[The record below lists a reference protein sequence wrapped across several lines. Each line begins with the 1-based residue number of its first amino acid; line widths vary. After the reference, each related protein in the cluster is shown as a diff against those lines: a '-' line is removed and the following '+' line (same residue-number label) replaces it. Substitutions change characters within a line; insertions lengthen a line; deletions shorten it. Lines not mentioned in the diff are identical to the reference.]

1 MISFSLLSLL
11 FFFFTNSLH
20 AGTRRLNDY
29 GNFKNTTYFE
39 LEENKKKKKNKKK
52 RIDTL
57 EDFVE
62 INRIFDGCMRG
73 MKFIKEVKNFKIG
86 PAQKNNFE
94 GMEVDIEGFFI
105 DKTEITVKEYKKFL
119 FILKYYLDEKKKNN
133 DVFVL
138 SDNDIMDK
146 YLKKDDNQTDDR
158 FKVHVEW
165 YLNFRKELLDEL
177 SEEYIN
183 TMQPD
188 FEVFGNDDFAKKY
201 FNEEKYEDYPIVG
214 IYFSQ
219 TEEFNKWRTLYINEY
234 YLKESKRQQR
244 CFIKFSLPKY
254 TQYTYAASCGDE
266 LGLYGFGTVNVNDK
280 NSAVKANFS
289 YGQYQNND
297 IGLKSVYSYSANEW
311 DLYDMS
317 GNVYEWLDD
326 NEENYFSSQ
335 KDKKNEEL
343 KMITG
348 GSWLTPLT
356 DLEIGKYINV
366 HILETRKDLGFRSVA
381 EIVF

>member
-11 FFFFTNSLH
+11 FFFLTNSLH

-39 LEENKKKKKNKKK
+39 LEENKNKKKNKKK

-86 PAQKNNFE
+86 PAQKNKFE
-94 GMEVDIEGFFI
+94 WIEVDIEGFFI

-119 FILKYYLDEKKKNN
+119 SILKYYLDEKKNNN
-133 DVFVL
+133 DVFGL
-138 SDNDIMDK
+138 SDNDVMDK
-146 YLKKDDNQTDDR
+146 YLKKDDNQTDDS

-165 YLNFRKELLDEL
+165 YLNFRKELLDKL

-188 FEVFGNDDFAKKY
+188 LEVLGNDDFAKKY
-201 FNEEKYEDYPIVG
+201 FNEETYEDYPIVG
-214 IYFSQ
+214 IYFFQ
-219 TEEFNKWRTLYINEY
+219 TEEFNKWRTFYINEY

-289 YGQYQNND
+289 YGQYKNND

-356 DLEIGKYINV
+356 DLEIGKYRNV

>member
-1 MISFSLLSLL
+1 MISFSILSLL
-11 FFFFTNSLH
+11 FFLTNSLQ
-20 AGTRRLNDY
+20 AWTKRLNDY

-39 LEENKKKKKNKKK
+39 LEENKNKKKNKKK

-86 PAQKNNFE
+86 PAQKNKFE

-119 FILKYYLDEKKKNN
+119 SILKYYLDEKKNNN
-133 DVFVL
+133 DVFGL
-138 SDNDIMDK
+138 SDNDVMDK

-165 YLNFRKELLDEL
+165 YLNFRKELLDKL

-188 FEVFGNDDFAKKY
+188 LEVFGNDDFAKKY
-201 FNEEKYEDYPIVG
+201 FNEETYEDYPIVG

-297 IGLKSVYSYSANEW
+297 IGLNSVYSYSANEW

-356 DLEIGKYINV
+356 DLEIGKYRNV

>member
-11 FFFFTNSLH
+11 FFFLTNSLH

-39 LEENKKKKKNKKK
+39 LEENKNKKKNKKK

-86 PAQKNNFE
+86 PTQKNKFE
-94 GMEVDIEGFFI
+94 GIEVDIEGFFI

-119 FILKYYLDEKKKNN
+119 SILKYYLDEKKKNN
-133 DVFVL
+133 DVFGL
-138 SDNDIMDK
+138 SDNDVMDK
-146 YLKKDDNQTDDR
+146 YLKKDDNQTDDS

-165 YLNFRKELLDEL
+165 YLKFRKELLDKL

-201 FNEEKYEDYPIVG
+201 FNEETYEDYPIVG
-214 IYFSQ
+214 IYFFQ
-219 TEEFNKWRTLYINEY
+219 TEEFNKWRTFYINEY

-266 LGLYGFGTVNVNDK
+266 LGLYGFGTVNVHDK
-280 NSAVKANFS
+280 NSVVKANFS
-289 YGQYQNND
+289 YGQYKNND

-326 NEENYFSSQ
+326 NEENYLSSQ

-356 DLEIGKYINV
+356 DLEVGKYRNA

>member
-11 FFFFTNSLH
+11 FFFLTNSLH

-39 LEENKKKKKNKKK
+39 LEENKNKKKNKKK

-86 PAQKNNFE
+86 PAQKNKFE
-94 GMEVDIEGFFI
+94 GIEVDIEGFFI

-119 FILKYYLDEKKKNN
+119 SILKYYLDEKKNNN

-138 SDNDIMDK
+138 SDNDVMDK
-146 YLKKDDNQTDDR
+146 YLKKDDNQTDDS

-165 YLNFRKELLDEL
+165 YLNFRKELLDKL

-201 FNEEKYEDYPIVG
+201 FNEETYEDYPIVG

-289 YGQYQNND
+289 YGQYKNND

-356 DLEIGKYINV
+356 DLEIGKYRNV

>member
-1 MISFSLLSLL
+1 MISFSLLSLS
-11 FFFFTNSLH
+11 FFFLTNSLH

-39 LEENKKKKKNKKK
+39 LEENKNKKRNKKK

-86 PAQKNNFE
+86 PAQKNKFE

-138 SDNDIMDK
+138 SDNDVMDK
-146 YLKKDDNQTDDR
+146 YLKKDDNQTDDS

-165 YLNFRKELLDEL
+165 YLNFRKELLDKL

-201 FNEEKYEDYPIVG
+201 FNEEIYEDYPIVG

-289 YGQYQNND
+289 YGQYKNND

-335 KDKKNEEL
+335 KDKKNEEI

-348 GSWLTPLT
+348 GSWLSELQ
-356 DLEIGKYINV
+356 DLEVGKYRNV

>member
-11 FFFFTNSLH
+11 FFFLTNSLH

-39 LEENKKKKKNKKK
+39 LEENKNKKKNKKK

-86 PAQKNNFE
+86 PAQKNKFE
-94 GMEVDIEGFFI
+94 WIEVDIEGFFI

-119 FILKYYLDEKKKNN
+119 SILKYYLDEKKNNN

-138 SDNDIMDK
+138 SDNDVMDK
-146 YLKKDDNQTDDR
+146 YLKKDDNQTDDS

-165 YLNFRKELLDEL
+165 YLNFRKELLDKL

-188 FEVFGNDDFAKKY
+188 LEVLGNDDFAKKY
-201 FNEEKYEDYPIVG
+201 FNEETYEDYPIVG

-289 YGQYQNND
+289 YGQYKNND

-356 DLEIGKYINV
+356 DLEIGKYRNV

>member
-1 MISFSLLSLL
+1 MISFSILSLL
-11 FFFFTNSLH
+11 FFLTNSLQ
-20 AGTRRLNDY
+20 AWTKRLNDY

-39 LEENKKKKKNKKK
+39 LEENKNKKKNKKK

-86 PAQKNNFE
+86 PAQKNKFE

-119 FILKYYLDEKKKNN
+119 SILKYYLDEKKNNN
-133 DVFVL
+133 DVFGL
-138 SDNDIMDK
+138 SDNDVMDK

-165 YLNFRKELLDEL
+165 YLNFRKELLDKL

-188 FEVFGNDDFAKKY
+188 LEVFGNDDFAKKY
-201 FNEEKYEDYPIVG
+201 FNEETYEDYPIVG

-297 IGLKSVYSYSANEW
+297 IGLNSVYSYSANEW

-335 KDKKNEEL
+335 KDKKNEEI

-356 DLEIGKYINV
+356 DLEIGKYRNV

>member
-1 MISFSLLSLL
+1 MLNFSLLSLFL
-11 FFFFTNSLH
+11 VLTNPLQ

-29 GNFKNTTYFE
+29 GNFKNTTYFKI
-39 LEENKKKKKNKKK
+39 EEKKNQKKKKKNSV
-52 RIDTL
+52 DTL

-62 INRIFDGCMRG
+62 TNKIFDGCMRG
-73 MKFIKEVKNFKIG
+73 MKFIKEVKDFRIG
-86 PAQKNNFE
+86 PAQKNKFE
-94 GMEVDIEGFFI
+94 GIEVAINGFFI

-119 FILKYYLDEKKKNN
+119 YILKQYLEKKNN
-133 DVFVL
+133 NNDIFCL
-138 SDNDIMDK
+138 SDNDVRDK
-146 YLKKDDNQTDDR
+146 YLKKEDNQTDNR
-158 FKVHVEW
+158 FKTYVDW
-165 YLNFRKELLDEL
+165 YLKFRKELIDNL
-177 SEEYIN
+177 SEEYIEN
-183 TMQPD
+183 MQLD
-188 FEVFGNDDFAKKY
+188 FSVFENDAFAKKY
-201 FNEEKYEDYPIVG
+201 FNDEEYEDYPVVG

-219 TEEFNKWRTLYINEY
+219 TEEFNKWRTFYINEY

-266 LGLYGFGTVNVNDK
+266 LCLYGFGTVNIHNK
-280 NSAVKANFS
+280 NSAHKANFS

-297 IGLKSVYSYSANEW
+297 IGLKSVYSYPTNEW

-326 NEENYFSSQ
+326 NDENYFSSQ
-335 KDKKNEEL
+335 KNKINEEL

-348 GSWLTPLT
+348 GSWLSQLT
-356 DLEIGKYINV
+356 DLEVGKYKKV

-381 EIVF
+381 EIIF

>member
-11 FFFFTNSLH
+11 FFFLTNSLH

-86 PAQKNNFE
+86 PAQKNKFE
-94 GMEVDIEGFFI
+94 GIEVDIEGFFI

-119 FILKYYLDEKKKNN
+119 SILKYYLDEKKNNN

-138 SDNDIMDK
+138 SDNDVMDK

-165 YLNFRKELLDEL
+165 YLNFRKELLDKL

-201 FNEEKYEDYPIVG
+201 FNEETYEDYPIVG

-289 YGQYQNND
+289 YGQYKNND

-335 KDKKNEEL
+335 KDKKNEEI

-348 GSWLTPLT
+348 GSWLSELQ
-356 DLEIGKYINV
+356 DLEVGKYRNV

>member
-11 FFFFTNSLH
+11 FFFLINSLH

-39 LEENKKKKKNKKK
+39 LEENKNKKKNKKK

-86 PAQKNNFE
+86 PAQKNKFE
-94 GMEVDIEGFFI
+94 GIEVDIEGFFI

-119 FILKYYLDEKKKNN
+119 SILKYYLDEKKNNN

-138 SDNDIMDK
+138 SDNDVMDK
-146 YLKKDDNQTDDR
+146 YLKKDDNQTDDS

-165 YLNFRKELLDEL
+165 YLNFRKELLDKL

-188 FEVFGNDDFAKKY
+188 LEVLGNDDFAKKY
-201 FNEEKYEDYPIVG
+201 FNEETYEDYPIVG

-289 YGQYQNND
+289 YGQYKNND

-356 DLEIGKYINV
+356 DLEVGKYRNV

>member
-1 MISFSLLSLL
+1 MISFSLLFLL
-11 FFFFTNSLH
+11 FFFLTNSLH

-39 LEENKKKKKNKKK
+39 LEENKNKKKNKKK

-86 PAQKNNFE
+86 PAQKNKFE
-94 GMEVDIEGFFI
+94 EIEVDIEGFFI

-119 FILKYYLDEKKKNN
+119 SILKYYLDEKKNNN

-138 SDNDIMDK
+138 SDNDVMDK

-158 FKVHVEW
+158 FKLHVEW
-165 YLNFRKELLDEL
+165 YLNFRKELLDKL

-188 FEVFGNDDFAKKY
+188 FEVLGNDDFAKKY
-201 FNEEKYEDYPIVG
+201 FNEVTYEDYPIVG

-289 YGQYQNND
+289 YGQYKNND

-356 DLEIGKYINV
+356 DLEIGKYRNV

>member
-1 MISFSLLSLL
+1 MISFSFLSLL
-11 FFFFTNSLH
+11 FFFLTNSLH

-39 LEENKKKKKNKKK
+39 LEENKNKKKNKKK

-86 PAQKNNFE
+86 PAQKNKFE

-119 FILKYYLDEKKKNN
+119 SILKYYLDEKKNNN

-138 SDNDIMDK
+138 SDNDVMDK

-165 YLNFRKELLDEL
+165 YLNFRKELLDKL

-201 FNEEKYEDYPIVG
+201 FNEETYEDYPMVG

-219 TEEFNKWRTLYINEY
+219 TEEFNKWRTFYINEY

-266 LGLYGFGTVNVNDK
+266 LGLYGFGTVNVHDK

-356 DLEIGKYINV
+356 DLEVGKYRNV

>member
-1 MISFSLLSLL
+1 MEKIIEKQKA
-11 FFFFTNSLH
+11 FFQS
-20 AGTRRLNDY
+20 G
-29 GNFKNTTYFE
+29 K
-39 LEENKKKKKNKKK
+39 
-52 RIDTL
+52 TL
-57 EDFVE
+57 D
-62 INRIFDGCMRG
+62 
-73 MKFIKEVKNFKIG
+73 
-86 PAQKNNFE
+86 
-94 GMEVDIEGFFI
+94 
-105 DKTEITVKEYKKFL
+105 
-119 FILKYYLDEKKKNN
+119 
-133 DVFVL
+133 
-138 SDNDIMDK
+138 
-146 YLKKDDNQTDDR
+146 
-158 FKVHVEW
+158 
-165 YLNFRKELLDEL
+165 LNFRKELLDKL

-188 FEVFGNDDFAKKY
+188 FEVLGNDDFAKKY
-201 FNEEKYEDYPIVG
+201 FNEETYEDYPIVG

-244 CFIKFSLPKY
+244 CFIKFALPKY

-266 LGLYGFGTVNVNDK
+266 LGLYGFGTMNVNDK
-280 NSAVKANFS
+280 NSAVKANFL
-289 YGQYQNND
+289 YGQYQNSD

-317 GNVYEWLDD
+317 GNIYEWLDD

-335 KDKKNEEL
+335 KDKKNEEI

-356 DLEIGKYINV
+356 DLEIGKYRNV

-381 EIVF
+381 EIIF

>member
-11 FFFFTNSLH
+11 FFFLTNSLH

-39 LEENKKKKKNKKK
+39 LEENKNKKKNKKK

-86 PAQKNNFE
+86 PAQKNKFE

-119 FILKYYLDEKKKNN
+119 SILKYYLDEKKNNN
-133 DVFVL
+133 DVFGL
-138 SDNDIMDK
+138 SDNDVMDK

-165 YLNFRKELLDEL
+165 YLNFRKELLDKL

-188 FEVFGNDDFAKKY
+188 LEVFGNDDFAKKY
-201 FNEEKYEDYPIVG
+201 FNEETYEDYPIVG

-219 TEEFNKWRTLYINEY
+219 TEEFNKWRTFYINEY

-297 IGLKSVYSYSANEW
+297 IGLNSVYSYSANEW

-335 KDKKNEEL
+335 KDKKNEEI

-356 DLEIGKYINV
+356 DLEIGKYRNV

>member
-11 FFFFTNSLH
+11 FFFLTNSLH

-39 LEENKKKKKNKKK
+39 LEENKNKKKNKKK

-86 PAQKNNFE
+86 PAQKNKFE
-94 GMEVDIEGFFI
+94 WIEVDIEGFFI

-119 FILKYYLDEKKKNN
+119 SILKYYLDEKKNNN

-138 SDNDIMDK
+138 SDNDVMDK
-146 YLKKDDNQTDDR
+146 YLKKDDNQTDDS

-165 YLNFRKELLDEL
+165 YLNFRKELLDKL

-201 FNEEKYEDYPIVG
+201 FNEETYEDYPIVG

-289 YGQYQNND
+289 YGQYKNND

-356 DLEIGKYINV
+356 DLEIGKYRNV

>member
-86 PAQKNNFE
+86 PAQKNKFE

-119 FILKYYLDEKKKNN
+119 SILKYYLDEKKNNN

-138 SDNDIMDK
+138 SDNDVMDK
-146 YLKKDDNQTDDR
+146 YLKKDDNQTDDS

-165 YLNFRKELLDEL
+165 YLNFRKELLDKL

-201 FNEEKYEDYPIVG
+201 FNEETYEDYPMVG

-219 TEEFNKWRTLYINEY
+219 TEEFNKWRTFYINEY

-289 YGQYQNND
+289 YGQYKNND

-348 GSWLTPLT
+348 GSWLSELQ
-356 DLEIGKYINV
+356 DLEIGKYRNV

>member
-1 MISFSLLSLL
+1 
-11 FFFFTNSLH
+11 
-20 AGTRRLNDY
+20 
-29 GNFKNTTYFE
+29 
-39 LEENKKKKKNKKK
+39 
-52 RIDTL
+52 
-57 EDFVE
+57 
-62 INRIFDGCMRG
+62 
-73 MKFIKEVKNFKIG
+73 
-86 PAQKNNFE
+86 
-94 GMEVDIEGFFI
+94 
-105 DKTEITVKEYKKFL
+105 
-119 FILKYYLDEKKKNN
+119 
-133 DVFVL
+133 
-138 SDNDIMDK
+138 MDK
-146 YLKKDDNQTDDR
+146 YLKKDDNQTDDS

-165 YLNFRKELLDEL
+165 YLNFRKELLDKL

-201 FNEEKYEDYPIVG
+201 FNEEIYEDYPIVG

-266 LGLYGFGTVNVNDK
+266 LGLYGFGTVNVHDK

-356 DLEIGKYINV
+356 DLEIGKYRNV

>member
-39 LEENKKKKKNKKK
+39 LEENKNKKKNKKK

-86 PAQKNNFE
+86 PAQKNKFE
-94 GMEVDIEGFFI
+94 GIEVDIEGFFI

-119 FILKYYLDEKKKNN
+119 SILKYYLDEKKNNN

-138 SDNDIMDK
+138 SDNDVMDK
-146 YLKKDDNQTDDR
+146 YLKKDDNQTDDS

-165 YLNFRKELLDEL
+165 YLNFRKELLDKL

-188 FEVFGNDDFAKKY
+188 LEVLGNDDFAKKY
-201 FNEEKYEDYPIVG
+201 FNEETYEDYPIVG
-214 IYFSQ
+214 IYFFQ
-219 TEEFNKWRTLYINEY
+219 TEEFNKWRTFYINEY

-289 YGQYQNND
+289 YGQYKNND

-335 KDKKNEEL
+335 KDKKNEEI

-348 GSWLTPLT
+348 GSWLSELQ
-356 DLEIGKYINV
+356 DLEVGKYRNV

>member
-1 MISFSLLSLL
+1 MISFSLLSLS

-86 PAQKNNFE
+86 PAQKNKFE

-119 FILKYYLDEKKKNN
+119 SILKSYLDEKKNNN

-138 SDNDIMDK
+138 SDNDVMDK
-146 YLKKDDNQTDDR
+146 YLKKDDNQTDDS

-165 YLNFRKELLDEL
+165 YLNFRKELLDKL

-201 FNEEKYEDYPIVG
+201 FNEETYEDYPIVG

-289 YGQYQNND
+289 YGQYKNND

-356 DLEIGKYINV
+356 DLEIGKYRNV

>member
-1 MISFSLLSLL
+1 
-11 FFFFTNSLH
+11 
-20 AGTRRLNDY
+20 
-29 GNFKNTTYFE
+29 
-39 LEENKKKKKNKKK
+39 
-52 RIDTL
+52 
-57 EDFVE
+57 
-62 INRIFDGCMRG
+62 MRG

-86 PAQKNNFE
+86 PAQKNKFE

-119 FILKYYLDEKKKNN
+119 SILKYYLDEKKKNN
-133 DVFVL
+133 DVFGL
-138 SDNDIMDK
+138 SDNDVMDK

-165 YLNFRKELLDEL
+165 YLNFRKELLDKL

-201 FNEEKYEDYPIVG
+201 FNEETYEDYPIVG

-219 TEEFNKWRTLYINEY
+219 TEEFNKWRTFYINEY

-348 GSWLTPLT
+348 GSWLSELQ
-356 DLEIGKYINV
+356 DLEVGKYRNV